1 MMVLRMSEAAM
12 DEIARFYIIRDT
24 DNSSSPK
31 VAPFIDRNP
40 ALIDVLLDARDT
52 LRRIFPD
59 SSYALGVTRDP
70 DINDEQL
77 VLSIGVKRDSAKPHD
92 GVKRLLLLQD
102 EWGLDADRRAEG
114 KLAIVL
120 ESL

>member
-1 MMVLRMSEAAM
+1 MVLRMSEAAM

-31 VAPFIDRNP
+31 VAPFIERNP

-52 LRRIFPD
+52 LQRIFPG
-59 SSYALGVTRDP
+59 SSYTLSVKRDP
-70 DINDEQL
+70 DIDDEQA
-77 VLSIGVKRDSAKPHD
+77 VLSVGVKRDSGAPRD
-92 GVKRLLLLQD
+92 SVRRLLLLQD
-102 EWGLDADRRAEG
+102 EWGLDGDRRAEG
-114 KLAIVL
+114 KLAVVL